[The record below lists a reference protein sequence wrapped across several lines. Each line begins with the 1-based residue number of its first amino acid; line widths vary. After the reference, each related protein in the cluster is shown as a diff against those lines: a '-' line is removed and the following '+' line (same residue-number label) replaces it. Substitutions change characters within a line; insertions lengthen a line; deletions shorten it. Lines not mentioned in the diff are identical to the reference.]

1 MKQKILC
8 LAAMCVLTLCAC
20 GNTETPQLT
29 LTAAQQEHY
38 TQLME
43 TVADTYYWD
52 FDGDSLRFSAGIVPQ
67 DSEES
72 QALFAASADCEYPLD
87 GYAGSEAVIG
97 SATLVHYNGDAA
109 GQLLCYFSGNAL
121 IGVCYQGGYNN
132 GYYSLNARNPFL
144 ADGGFQAYEAW
155 AGMAAEVASTA
166 ASFPADGFES
176 VGKDADGNVLTASI
190 QEGVVQ
196 IYRYQNDRLRLWRT
210 LGFASGLEAT
220 SAAFLDG
227 AEGSELAV
235 LLSSIDEQG
244 EGEGE
249 QIFARSEKIVFFDRN
264 LQQTAEEIPLESNNA
279 GALAADDGKL
289 LLSDDQAVRYYTRGQ
304 EGWTSTSF
312 TRLKHTAQY
321 IHITDLDGDGTKE
334 YFMSDGLDLY
344 VYQKNGENF
353 RKIWS
358 THLGVESL
366 YGPITSGDL
375 NRDGVKEVYVCDM
388 TGTTIRYILTE
399 NGLRSSNEDIAYGQ
413 CIYPCD
419 LNDDGLD
426 DYWLVTDV
434 EERNG
439 ALCMAQAE

>member
-1 MKQKILC
+1 M
-8 LAAMCVLTLCAC
+8 
-20 GNTETPQLT
+20 
-29 LTAAQQEHY
+29 
-38 TQLME
+38 
-43 TVADTYYWD
+43 
-52 FDGDSLRFSAGIVPQ
+52 
-67 DSEES
+67 
-72 QALFAASADCEYPLD
+72 
-87 GYAGSEAVIG
+87 
-97 SATLVHYNGDAA
+97 
-109 GQLLCYFSGNAL
+109 
-121 IGVCYQGGYNN
+121 
-132 GYYSLNARNPFL
+132 
-144 ADGGFQAYEAW
+144 
-155 AGMAAEVASTA
+155 
-166 ASFPADGFES
+166 
-176 VGKDADGNVLTASI
+176 GKDADGNVLTASI